1 MDLAINDL
9 LTCAGSILASSIAF
23 SKIFLN
29 RMEKLEDRLTISIEK
44 MTDQITD
51 LKSGLAANTTIIN
64 HYLGDLNGDHRNKK
78 TY

>member
-23 SKIFLN
+23 SKIFFN
-29 RMEKLEDRLTISIEK
+29 RMEKIDDKLTTSLDK
-44 MTDQITD
+44 MAEQITE
-51 LKSGLAANTTIIN
+51 LKSGLAANTAIIN
-64 HYLGDLNGDHRNKK
+64 HYLGDLNGDFRNKK